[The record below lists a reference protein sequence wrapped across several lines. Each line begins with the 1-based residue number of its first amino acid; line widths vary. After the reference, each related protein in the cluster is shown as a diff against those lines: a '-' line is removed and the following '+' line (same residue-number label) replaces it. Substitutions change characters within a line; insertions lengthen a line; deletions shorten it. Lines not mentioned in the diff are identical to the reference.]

1 MPGRPVRRTGVVAGV
16 GAYVVA
22 NGQNFRQRDYGD
34 VQNLANKDR
43 VSNPDGTR
51 FTAAGSGVQKM
62 FSVCCRTT
70 AMPFVAVPLIWATPF
85 GVRVPSSSTLK
96 MDTCDNVP
104 LL

>member
-43 VSNPDGTR
+43 VSNRDGTR
-51 FTAAGSGVQKM
+51 FTAAGFIVDYSIVSMGGQ
-62 FSVCCRTT
+62 
-70 AMPFVAVPLIWATPF
+70 
-85 GVRVPSSSTLK
+85 
-96 MDTCDNVP
+96 
-104 LL
+104 